1 MIVVWSGVSFQLFF
15 AVRVDAG
22 GSLRSTFHNETEY
35 ARCSVESPPSPV
47 PAATVR
53 GGCLSVYREVCR
65 VLCAVSTRRVVLRTR
80 LPSRAPR
87 ILRRSAWVDERL

>member
-15 AVRVDAG
+15 ALTLEAVSVRLFTTKQNMLGVVSSPLRAPCQLPRSAG
-22 GSLRSTFHNETEY
+22 VV
-35 ARCSVESPPSPV
+35 CP
-47 PAATVR
+47 
-53 GGCLSVYREVCR
+53 LSVYREVCR

>member
-35 ARCSVESPPSPV
+35 ARCSVESPP
-47 PAATVR
+47 
-53 GGCLSVYREVCR
+53 
-65 VLCAVSTRRVVLRTR
+65 
-80 LPSRAPR
+80 RAPWPCHAHGP
-87 ILRRSAWVDERL
+87 RRAGLSRRRCEQ